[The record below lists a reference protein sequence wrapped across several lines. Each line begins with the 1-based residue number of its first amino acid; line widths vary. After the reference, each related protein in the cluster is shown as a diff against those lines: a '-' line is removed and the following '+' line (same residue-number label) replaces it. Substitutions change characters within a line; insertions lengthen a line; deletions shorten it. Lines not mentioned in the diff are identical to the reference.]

1 MKANKFA
8 SMIGFV
14 LFLSAIVW
22 SVCFAEE
29 QKNKINV
36 GVAVPLTGA
45 GAAYGSDI
53 KNALVFTNQH
63 LFNSRYNLI
72 IEDDQCSNKEAAS
85 VAHRLTKAGD
95 VKYLLGFGCSGTVL
109 AAAPIYEKA
118 KTIVIASGT
127 GAPAITNAGDY
138 IFRTKPSLI
147 FAAQVL
153 AQDMSRSFRKIGII
167 TEETDYCQGLTNSVL
182 QSLQASAVESV
193 NKTFLPGEE
202 NFRTLLISLKS
213 AGVDALF
220 LNPQGENGMVNLYR
234 QLLDLNWKVPV
245 YGTFM
250 PGGEVFLSAFGSK
263 ADGIVYADV
272 EFNQNFLNSEGKEL
286 YAEFERTHGKAKAA
300 EHFAALSMLAFAT
313 LDEALETKAE
323 VKDYLY
329 KNKFS
334 RLSDEYSFDQ
344 NGDIVSQKIKY
355 VLKTIKNGQVASYQ
369 Q

>member
-1 MKANKFA
+1 VKAHQILPLNLL
-8 SMIGFV
+8 SLV
-14 LFLSAIVW
+14 LTGIAWNISL
-22 SVCFAEE
+22 AEE
-29 QKNKINV
+29 QVGKTKI

-45 GAAYGSDI
+45 GAAYGTDI

-63 LFNSRYNLI
+63 LFNSRYSLI

-95 VKYLLGFGCSGTVL
+95 VKYVLGFGCSGTVL

-147 FAAQVL
+147 FAGQVL
-153 AQDMSRSFRKIGII
+153 AQDMSRSFRKVGII
-167 TEETDYCQGLTNSVL
+167 TEETDYCQGLTNSVV
-182 QSLQASAVESV
+182 QSLQAGAVESV

-202 NFRTLLISLKS
+202 SFRTLLISLKG

-250 PGGEVFLSAFGSK
+250 PGGEIFLSAFGSK

-272 EFNQNFLNSEGKEL
+272 EFNQNFLNSRGREL
-286 YAEFERTHGKAKAA
+286 YAEFEKTHGKAKAA

-313 LDEALETKAE
+313 LDEALNSKNE

-329 KNKFS
+329 KSKFS
-334 RLSDEYSFDQ
+334 RLSDEYSFDK
-344 NGDIVSQKIKY
+344 NGDIVSEKIKY
-355 VLKTIKNGQVASYQ
+355 VLKTIKNGRVASYQ